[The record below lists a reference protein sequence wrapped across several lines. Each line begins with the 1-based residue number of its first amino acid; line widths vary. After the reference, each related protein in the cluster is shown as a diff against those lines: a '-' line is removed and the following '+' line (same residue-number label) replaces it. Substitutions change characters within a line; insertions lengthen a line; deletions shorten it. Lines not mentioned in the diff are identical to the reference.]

1 MTVVDRRITQTV
13 AVALGLLWERNL
25 DFREQVAIRWN
36 VSCFEVSGIRMRKGK
51 GSTIP
56 LISSQLLGQP
66 VRYQKGLIEA
76 SLRNKD
82 VLNTVKLFGK
92 ICMFSLQS
100 LF

>member
-51 GSTIP
+51 GREEKHSTPPPPRPEAI
-56 LISSQLLGQP
+56 LVLAL
-66 VRYQKGLIEA
+66 VRA
-76 SLRNKD
+76 
-82 VLNTVKLFGK
+82 
-92 ICMFSLQS
+92 
-100 LF
+100 